1 ALEREDGK
9 GKFVVER
16 REEEGGQIVYEDI
29 EEVKRDY
36 RNDTLT
42 PQLLKAA
49 VTTALNKLLAPV
61 QAAFQANP
69 EWQEIEK
76 KAYPPPP
83 EPEKKKKKP
92 KDKGSRYPGGGA
104 APKVDGDGTV
114 TGSVE
119 EKLEK
124 LEV

>member
-1 ALEREDGK
+1 
-9 GKFVVER
+9 
-16 REEEGGQIVYEDI
+16 
-29 EEVKRDY
+29 
-36 RNDTLT
+36 LT

-69 EWQEIEK
+69 DWQEIEK

-92 KDKGSRYPGGGA
+92 KDKGCRYPGGGA
-104 APKVDGDGTV
+104 AAAAAAPRQEVDG
-114 TGSVE
+114 VE

-124 LEV
+124 LAV